1 MERSIGL
8 LILSIGVLLALG
20 CSDSGSGFNPGDND
34 AGVPDGDTDSD
45 SDSDSSTD
53 SDSGGDTESDTDT
66 ETEDTDSDS
75 ETESASETG
84 EDTDTESD
92 SDSSTESDTETET
105 EVDTDTGPA
114 PPCSGPGVYLGD
126 WAPTEGR
133 CWEKVPPNT
142 YQTYSEAVARCE
154 ALVLDGHDDW
164 RLPNINEL
172 RYLIEGCPTAGC
184 SLYDPSC
191 LYEWCTDT
199 CVTCPLLAGPAPGGC
214 YWRDGLGGECS
225 SSWSSSLRLG
235 EPGTAHWTVGFKSAV
250 TNASNSISLSRCV
263 RPVAL

>member
-1 MERSIGL
+1 MERSLGL

-45 SDSDSSTD
+45 NDSDSSVD

-84 EDTDTESD
+84 QDTDTESD
-92 SDSSTESDTETET
+92 SDSSTGSDTET

-126 WAPTEGR
+126 WTPTEGR
-133 CWEKVPPNT
+133 CWEEVPPDT

-199 CVTCPLLAGPAPGGC
+199 CTTCPLLAGPAPGGC
-214 YWRDGLGGECS
+214 YWRDGLGGPCES
-225 SSWSSSLRLG
+225 YWSSSLVWG
-235 EPGTAHWTVGFKSAV
+235 VPWSAHWIVGFYGSTTQAYGDP
-250 TNASNSISLSRCV
+250 NILHSRCV